1 MLKIAIWTFKNFV
14 ILLIIF
20 FNINFAN
27 GEVVDIFS
35 PLKQTPN
42 RLINTTISQPEIF
55 STSNDLTRNVG
66 SFYVA
71 KGELL
76 YLKGK
81 VVDAFGIP
89 IEGATIKIWQT
100 NSSGHYQS
108 LLDEESNYIDEN
120 FVMSGTARTDNLG
133 RYGFKTI
140 FPGFEENRAPHIYMT
155 ISHRNF
161 DTIETELYF
170 KDHPLNEK
178 DPYYMSYD
186 LEDRIALT
194 ADVVSIDEKNIK
206 DGKVATFNIVMDG
219 IHPYKG
225 Y

>member
-1 MLKIAIWTFKNFV
+1 MILIFNKIIV
-14 ILLIIF
+14 LF
-20 FNINFAN
+20 FALFYLNCAR
-27 GEVVDIFS
+27 GEIVDIFS

-42 RLINTTISQPEIF
+42 RLIKTVISQPEKF

-66 SFYVA
+66 SFDVA
-71 KGELL
+71 NGELL

-81 VVDAFGIP
+81 VIDAFGIP

-100 NSSGHYQS
+100 NSSGYYQS

-120 FVMSGTARTDNLG
+120 FIMSGTARTDNLG

-140 FPGFEENRAPHIYMT
+140 FPGFEKDRAPYINII
-155 ISHRNF
+155 ISHPKF
-161 DTIETELYF
+161 GTIETEIYF

-178 DPYYMSYD
+178 DPYYMSYN

-194 ADVVSIDEKNIK
+194 ADVVDINEKNIK